1 MSNLADEPVESR
13 LRIRRRRSVAFA
25 AVLPLPENRIALG
38 DALELHGRQS
48 AISSAFIDLAQRQ
61 DVASAVTTAG
71 GVATNAVLQARHTVS
86 VHFLRTPVPKL
97 ARIRQRRNPHAV
109 RSEEHTSELQ
119 SIMRT

>member
-1 MSNLADEPVESR
+1 MDGAWIRPNTRVVERDRLISNLADEPVESR

-71 GVATNAVLQARHTVS
+71 GVATNAVLQADRKS
-86 VHFLRTPVPKL
+86 VV
-97 ARIRQRRNPHAV
+97 
-109 RSEEHTSELQ
+109 
-119 SIMRT
+119 